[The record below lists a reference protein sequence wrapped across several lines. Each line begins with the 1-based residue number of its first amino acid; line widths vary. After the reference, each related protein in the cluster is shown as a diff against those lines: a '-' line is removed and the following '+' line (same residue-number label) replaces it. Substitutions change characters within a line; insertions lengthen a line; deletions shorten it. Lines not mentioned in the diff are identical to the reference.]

1 MSGEPDPTTSNQ
13 EMHEQASPSMQ
24 SHVNSIKSKLGL
36 DNEKSP
42 LGRLAA
48 HTRRKLTELEAAR
61 AAGIT
66 AAPGSPD
73 WQAAMKPESFSKGFI
88 RANRTQ
94 FLITAGVFSLG
105 LFWLLV
111 IRFVHHND
119 NQNQTGN
126 SEVAQKA
133 LAARQAAGLS
143 PQQVQQMEAQR
154 AAQAG
159 AMPGSPLPN
168 ASFGSPNGGFG
179 SPRSAE
185 DNQPG
190 VAGNTD
196 GGMPAGVVGGMP
208 VGVVGGAPA
217 PQSYAQPTASYG
229 QAAISL
235 PQSPGYTQPNSQPY
249 AQAAPAY
256 GVNPSVGS
264 YGAPQTHNLY
274 PSRQHNVA
282 RHQVVVNR

>member
-119 NQNQTGN
+119 NHNQTGN

-185 DNQPG
+185 DYQPQQ
-190 VAGNTD
+190 
-196 GGMPAGVVGGMP
+196 PA
-208 VGVVGGAPA
+208 
-217 PQSYAQPTASYG
+217 ASYG

-235 PQSPGYTQPNSQPY
+235 PQSPGYAQPNSQPFT
-249 AQAAPAY
+249 QAAPSY
-256 GVNPSVGS
+256 GVSPSVGS